1 VLAIVAC
8 KLGYEPV
15 VAIDVDQAA
24 VEATRRNAAAN
35 GVAIEAKLFD
45 ACAGALPESEIAVA
59 NIDLGTISRLEPSA
73 RCRVLATSGYYE
85 TDRPEIA
92 EFVHA
97 DRLVREAWAADLFTR
112 E

>member
-1 VLAIVAC
+1 VLAIAAC
-8 KLGYEPV
+8 KLGYAPV
-15 VAIDVDQAA
+15 VAIDVDEAV

-35 GVAIEAKLFD
+35 AVAIEAKLFD
-45 ACAGALPESEIAVA
+45 AGAGPLPVSEIVVA
-59 NIDLGTISRLEPSA
+59 NIDLGTISRLEPPA

-85 TDRPEIA
+85 TDRPEFP

-97 DRLVREAWAADLFTR
+97 DRLVREAWAADLFRR